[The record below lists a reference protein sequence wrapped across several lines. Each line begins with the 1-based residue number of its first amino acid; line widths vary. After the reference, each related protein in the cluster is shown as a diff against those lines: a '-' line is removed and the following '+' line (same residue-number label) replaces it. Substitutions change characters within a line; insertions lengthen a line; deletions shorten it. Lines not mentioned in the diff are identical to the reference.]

1 MPVNFN
7 TPTER
12 GLFGIPQPAAGAPGG
27 GGAGFINRLWRGG
40 LRAAVPDS
48 NVRGGLQAL
57 AGPGAAL
64 PRAVMGGVRDSIT
77 GSGWYQNLF
86 GGNAPTRA
94 SNGSSR
100 PGAPLP
106 SWATP
111 GAPQGPSP
119 TGNEWSAGLPSY
131 NQDQTY
137 AGPPEAVSPGRAPTP
152 SGPVGPSR
160 GNNTI
165 AEGEGAV
172 DWARGLSMAN
182 SGLNASGGSYDA
194 LNAMASRMQR

>member
-7 TPTER
+7 RPTER
-12 GLFGIPQPAAGAPGG
+12 GLFGIPQPAAGASGG
-27 GGAGFINRLWRGG
+27 GLGGFINRVGRGAVRG
-40 LRAAVPDS
+40 AVPDA

-57 AGPGAAL
+57 GGPAAAI
-64 PRAVMGGVRDSIT
+64 PRAIVGGIREGIT

-86 GGNAPTRA
+86 GGNAPTR
-94 SNGSSR
+94 GSSSPTS

-111 GAPQGPSP
+111 GAPQRPSP
-119 TGNEWSAGLPSY
+119 TGNEWSAGLPVY

-160 GNNTI
+160 NNNTI
-165 AEGEGAV
+165 AEGEAAV
-172 DWARGLSMAN
+172 DWARALSMAN